1 MQARD
6 GFRPP
11 LFLKNAHV
19 QTVLASSRL
28 RTLGTHAIR
37 SVSRKEIIETAEGI
51 KLLGSHS
58 IQMDGRAKALAILL
72 HGWEGSTDS
81 TYLLRCG
88 NILYANGYDVFRL
101 NFRDHGESH
110 HLNEGIFYAVLL
122 EEIFQAV
129 RRVAGWAGQRPV
141 FLIGFS
147 LGGNFVL
154 RILKKCARV
163 PIANLCHAISISPV
177 LNPQKSTTKIDRI
190 AFIRKYFLA
199 KWRRSLRKKQ
209 ALFPNIYDFGDVI
222 GLKTIQAL
230 TEALLAKY
238 SDFPTA
244 QDYFDAYSIRE
255 AAIADVRTP
264 TTIIT
269 AEDDPII
276 PIEDFYDLKLNKHI
290 RLVIHPHGGHNGF
303 ITGFKL
309 KSWYE
314 NEIIR
319 LFDQICE
326 NMEDYHG
333 RRQNNGY
340 LEERNFD
347 GKKRTGLL

>member
-1 MQARD
+1 MQTPD

-11 LFLKNAHV
+11 LFLKNAHI
-19 QTVLASSRL
+19 QTVLASSKL
-28 RTLGTHAIR
+28 RTLGTNTMRDVA
-37 SVSRKEIIETAEGI
+37 RKEIIDTAEGI
-51 KLLGSHS
+51 KLLGYHS
-58 IQMDGRAKALAILL
+58 VQNDGQAKGLAILL
-72 HGWEGSTDS
+72 HGWEGSADS

-88 NILYANGYDVFRL
+88 RSLYASGYDIFRL
-101 NFRDHGESH
+101 NFRDHGDSH

-122 EEIFQAV
+122 EEVYQAV
-129 RRVAGWAGQRPV
+129 LQAAAFSGSRPV

-154 RILKKCARV
+154 RILKKCVSV
-163 PIANLCHAISISPV
+163 PIKNLCHAVSISPV
-177 LNPQKSTTKIDRI
+177 LNPQKSTTKIDQI

-199 KWRRSLRKKQ
+199 KWRRSLTKKQ
-209 ALFPNIYDFGDVI
+209 ALFPDLYDFGNLM

-230 TEALLAKY
+230 TDALLEKY

-244 QDYFDAYSIRE
+244 QDYFDAY
-255 AAIADVRTP
+255 AVMGPAIADIHTP
-264 TTIIT
+264 TTIVT
-269 AEDDPII
+269 AQDDPII

-309 KSWYE
+309 QSWHE
-314 NEIIR
+314 NMISR

-326 NMEDYHG
+326 KME
-333 RRQNNGY
+333 
-340 LEERNFD
+340 E
-347 GKKRTGLL
+347 